1 MDFLFRYYDYLLFII
16 IGLVEHCEL
25 LLDRVE
31 CVFANVINA
40 TLTIYMY
47 CRDNSFLMIL
57 FAFGN
62 VARPTDWILIHT

>member
-40 TLTIYMY
+40 TLTIYIY
-47 CRDNSFLMIL
+47 I
-57 FAFGN
+57 
-62 VARPTDWILIHT
+62 